1 MGTYGC
7 AITRLYL
14 AERQVMR
21 DIEMIIIHCSATPEG
36 RDVSTDEIRSW
47 HLDRG
52 WSDIGY
58 HFVVELDGTV
68 NDGRPLEISGAHA
81 KGHNSDSIGV
91 CYVGGLDESGEPK
104 DTRTPEQEKA
114 LVELLENLKDQ
125 YPEAQ
130 VIGHRDVSDK
140 DCPCFDASEEYMNI

>member
-81 KGHNSDSIGV
+81 KGHNSNSIGI

-130 VIGHRDVSDK
+130 IIGHRDVSDK

>member
-1 MGTYGC
+1 
-7 AITRLYL
+7 
-14 AERQVMR
+14 MR

-81 KGHNSDSIGV
+81 KGHNSNSIGV

>member
-1 MGTYGC
+1 MGAYGC

-81 KGHNSDSIGV
+81 KGHNSNSIGI

-130 VIGHRDVSDK
+130 IIGHRDVSDK

>member
-1 MGTYGC
+1 
-7 AITRLYL
+7 
-14 AERQVMR
+14 MR
-21 DIEMIIIHCSATPEG
+21 NIELIIIHCSATPEG
-36 RDVSTDEIRSW
+36 RDVTTDEIRSW

-58 HFVVELDGTV
+58 HFVVELDGSV

-81 KGHNSDSIGV
+81 KGHNSNSIGI

-130 VIGHRDVSDK
+130 IIGHRDVSDK

>member
-1 MGTYGC
+1 
-7 AITRLYL
+7 
-14 AERQVMR
+14 MR

-81 KGHNSDSIGV
+81 KGHNSNSIGV

-130 VIGHRDVSDK
+130 IIGHRDVSDK

>member
-1 MGTYGC
+1 
-7 AITRLYL
+7 
-14 AERQVMR
+14 MR

-81 KGHNSDSIGV
+81 KGHNSNSIGI

-130 VIGHRDVSDK
+130 IIGHRDVSDK

>member
-81 KGHNSDSIGV
+81 KGHNSNSIGV